1 MTWEYSQ
8 GTGVLRHN
16 GSIVARGYS
25 GVGSGLNAPS
35 MQQVE
40 RVGPIP
46 EGFYR
51 INGYNNHRGPYTVIL
66 DPIAGTNTFGRSA
79 FRIHGDNASKP
90 PNSSSEGCIV
100 INDAGIRQSI
110 LNSGDSILR
119 VVP

>member
-46 EGFYR
+46 E
-51 INGYNNHRGPYTVIL
+51 
-66 DPIAGTNTFGRSA
+66 
-79 FRIHGDNASKP
+79 
-90 PNSSSEGCIV
+90 
-100 INDAGIRQSI
+100 
-110 LNSGDSILR
+110 
-119 VVP
+119 